1 MSTHDLGTA
10 GSARRRAAG
19 LAAALLLALS
29 LPLAAGAGERGPL
42 SVRQAAPAI
51 AGQSLRLHVAP
62 IQAGAHSRYQ
72 FMVFGGGELL
82 GKASLPARGGTLRVP
97 TRGLAAGWHRLTVRS
112 ATLATEVDVRLLP
125 GATLPVAAVLLL
137 LLIFALSRT
146 AGSAAVDESHS
157 ETGNGPS

>member
-1 MSTHDLGTA
+1 
-10 GSARRRAAG
+10 
-19 LAAALLLALS
+19 
-29 LPLAAGAGERGPL
+29 
-42 SVRQAAPAI
+42 
-51 AGQSLRLHVAP
+51 
-62 IQAGAHSRYQ
+62 
-72 FMVFGGGELL
+72 
-82 GKASLPARGGTLRVP
+82 
-97 TRGLAAGWHRLTVRS
+97 VRS